1 MRSSMNIED
10 RLLSLCASDH
20 KKLPDVIPSICT
32 DSRKVVPGS
41 VFVAIRGRKTDG
53 HNYLE
58 SALQKGAQVLV
69 VEDADRI
76 SDSSFKG
83 MFCVVPNTKDILPVL
98 LNEFYNYPSE
108 KMFCIGITGTN
119 GKTTTSY
126 MLSHLLSYCG
136 WQTGLIGTIKSQIGD
151 WEKNNILTTPDPAET
166 YYLLDKFYKRGA
178 QAAIMEVS
186 SIGLEQDRVKG
197 LDFNL
202 GVFTNLSQDHLDYHG
217 TISNYFQAKKKLFHL
232 SHLSEK
238 KKFLAILNLDDPFG
252 VSLAKEIRVPYISY
266 GKKSARFSWE
276 IISTDLSGTRFKLF
290 VDQKEREVYLSVPG
304 IYNVSNA
311 VAALCCVYAAGF
323 SLEKGIE
330 ALKYFPGVSGRLE
343 RVKSHCYPMVFV
355 DYAHTPKALEAVLL
369 FINSHKKDNSKLVTV
384 FGCGGERDK
393 EKRPLMTQV
402 AERYSDKVFLTSD
415 NPRGED
421 PMNIIED
428 CIKGVT
434 DRKKITVEVDREQ
447 AILRALKESEEKD
460 IVLIAGK
467 GHERLQII
475 GTQRQFFSDKAVV
488 EKYFSR

>member
-1 MRSSMNIED
+1 MNIED
-10 RLLSLCASDH
+10 RLLSLCPDDN
-20 KKLPDVIPSICT
+20 KKLPDVIRSICT

-41 VFVAIRGRKTDG
+41 VFVAMKGCKTDG
-53 HNYLE
+53 HDYLE

-69 VEDADRI
+69 VEDTEKI
-76 SDSSFKG
+76 PDSSFKG
-83 MFCVVPNTKDILPVL
+83 MVCVVPSTRDILPVL
-98 LNEFYNYPSE
+98 LNEFYDYPSE

-126 MLSHLLSYCG
+126 ILSHILSHCG
-136 WQTGLIGTIKSQIGD
+136 WKTGLIGTIKSQIGD
-151 WEKNNILTTPDPAET
+151 WERSNTLTTPDPADT
-166 YYLLDKFYKRGA
+166 YYLLDKFYKKGA

-186 SIGLEQDRVKG
+186 SIGLDQDRVAG

-217 TISNYFQAKKKLFHL
+217 TISDYFQAKKKLFQL

-252 VSLAKEIRVPYISY
+252 VSLAKEIRGPYISY

-276 IISTDLSGTRFKLF
+276 IISGDLSGTRFKLF
-290 VDQKEREVYLSVPG
+290 VDQKERDVYLSIPG

-311 VAALCCVYAAGF
+311 VAALCCAYAAGF

-330 ALKYFPGVSGRLE
+330 ALKHFPGVSGRLE
-343 RVKSHCYPMVFV
+343 RVTPDGYPMVFV

-369 FINSHKKDNSKLVTV
+369 FINSHKNKNSKLVTV

-393 EKRPLMTQV
+393 DKRPLMAQV
-402 AERYSDKVFLTSD
+402 ADQHSDKVFLTSD

-421 PMNIIED
+421 SMNIIED

-434 DRKKITVEVDREQ
+434 NRKKITVEVDREQ
-447 AILRALKESEEKD
+447 AILRALKESKEKD
-460 IVLIAGK
+460 IILIAGK

-475 GTQRQFFSDKAVV
+475 GTQRQPFSDKAVV
-488 EKYFSR
+488 KKYFSR